1 MPSGITGRNGFLPA
15 LVKSIRRSFPCRHPT
30 TGGSLKGS
38 PAGTPLT
45 HRFLYYPYSTTA
57 AAVCQPSFC
66 PGPQPAGRRDGP
78 SGEFARNVG
87 LSNRVGLCV
96 LVGVAVGPPGLAEPY
111 HSGVLLAYFIREN
124 GDFASVFR
132 YREKSPFGQQK
143 SPIYSGF
150 SQETSFLSPHYG
162 GAGVFKDEHPSKA
175 PVSPSNAVSISSSG
189 ILSML
194 SGFLLALMMRVK
206 WSSYR

>member
-1 MPSGITGRNGFLPA
+1 MPSGITGRDGYLPA

-78 SGEFARNVG
+78 SGEFA
-87 LSNRVGLCV
+87 
-96 LVGVAVGPPGLAEPY
+96 
-111 HSGVLLAYFIREN
+111 
-124 GDFASVFR
+124 SVFW

-162 GAGVFKDEHPSKA
+162 VPEVIRTPDLLLRRQSLYPAELRKHF
-175 PVSPSNAVSISSSG
+175 NFL
-189 ILSML
+189 IL
-194 SGFLLALMMRVK
+194 F
-206 WSSYR
+206 YIFPNFPTIII